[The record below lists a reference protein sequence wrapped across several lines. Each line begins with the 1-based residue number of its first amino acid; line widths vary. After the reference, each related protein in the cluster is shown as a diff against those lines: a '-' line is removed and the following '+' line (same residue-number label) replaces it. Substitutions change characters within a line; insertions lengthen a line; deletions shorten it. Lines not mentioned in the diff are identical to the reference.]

1 MKREVQ
7 KIKAIKA
14 LERRLST
21 RNKKIIEKIF
31 IELRDKV
38 IADNSK
44 SYDVK
49 MIINIDYEWL
59 LKKFK
64 SGLEVI
70 YLYTF
75 EETFKGFQNI
85 YKKVIKPKTIKGIRD
100 YFLKNWNI
108 KNATFKK
115 I

>member
-1 MKREVQ
+1 MKKEVQ

-14 LERRLST
+14 LERRLSV

-31 IELRDKV
+31 IELRDK
-38 IADNSK
+38 IIEDNSK
-44 SYDVK
+44 KYDVK
-49 MIINIDYEWL
+49 MIISIDYEWL

-64 SGLEVI
+64 KGLEVV

-85 YKKVIKPKTIKGIRD
+85 YKKTIKSKTI
-100 YFLKNWNI
+100 N
-108 KNATFKK
+108 
-115 I
+115 

>member
-1 MKREVQ
+1 
-7 KIKAIKA
+7 
-14 LERRLST
+14 
-21 RNKKIIEKIF
+21 
-31 IELRDKV
+31 
-38 IADNSK
+38 
-44 SYDVK
+44 

-85 YKKVIKPKTIKGIRD
+85 YKKSNKN
-100 YFLKNWNI
+100 LKL
-108 KNATFKK
+108 
-115 I
+115 